1 MNDFTV
7 KIAYKNKNL
16 EDVSKHTY
24 GFKQYTEMVKLELM
38 RIIMDVE
45 DAFYMLQGE
54 KAKEDWDEKTMAQFQ
69 KIRHKLLD
77 QANAVERIPQ
87 NLYING
93 VQCFDVKV
101 SKMLADLI
109 NNSTNK

>member
-7 KIAYKNKNL
+7 KVSYKNRNL
-16 EDVSKHTY
+16 EDVSNRTY
-24 GFKQYTEMVKLELM
+24 DFNQYTEMIKLELM

-45 DAFYMLQGE
+45 DAFYALQGST
-54 KAKEDWDEKTMAQFQ
+54 AKEDWNSDTMARFQ

-87 NLYING
+87 NLYYK
-93 VQCFDVKV
+93 DVKCIDMSM
-101 SKMLADLI
+101 SKLLADI
-109 NNSTNK
+109 MNNAEE